1 MNNVEII
8 KEAVSTYD
16 LLDMLGI
23 ELYKDKII
31 CPFHNDNSPSMW
43 VYDDHFH
50 CFSCGNHHD
59 VISFTKKYLNLNF
72 KETIQMLASKKNINI
87 TLSDTSSFKY
97 YQELKE
103 IRRYIRLTEEASVE
117 YCKQMIDI
125 YNDYLDM
132 NKQYGYLDEEYNQ
145 NRSENE
151 NVWMQLSVQKHIA
164 IIHYAEFF
172 KMLEEILK
180 NNWELPNFNEILKKN
195 INTKLFSNELKQL
208 INITEF

>member
-31 CPFHNDNSPSMW
+31 CPFHNDNNPSMW

-50 CFSCGNHHD
+50 CFSCGEHHD

-72 KETIQMLASKKNINI
+72 KETIQMLAGKKNINI

-103 IRRYIRLTEEASVE
+103 IRRYIRFTEEASVE
-117 YCKQMIDI
+117 YCKQMIEL
-125 YNDYLDM
+125 YNDYLDI
-132 NKQYGYLDEEYNQ
+132 NKEYGYLDTEYEQ
-145 NRSENE
+145 NRNENE
-151 NVWMQLSVQKHIA
+151 IVYMNLCRHKHIA
-164 IIHYAEFF
+164 IVYYAEFF
-172 KMLEEILK
+172 TMLEEKLK
-180 NNWELPNFNEILKKN
+180 NSWEIPNYQEI
-195 INTKLFSNELKQL
+195 FSNIYNNKIFANEVKQL
-208 INITEF
+208 INQTRL